1 MFKTQK
7 VSDQLL
13 ILIIKNNISK
23 SLKEGI
29 IKNPIT
35 VSSGVVV
42 DVPH

>member
-23 SLKEGI
+23 SLKVSI